1 MSILKTRNVA
11 IIGAS
16 GAIGKA
22 LVESLSQDNVTENIF
37 AFSRK
42 KVFFNSKK
50 VQTHFIDFVDEDSIS
65 RASSYI
71 PKLIRLD
78 LIIVATGILHDVN
91 LHPEKSLRDLSTEK
105 FQKLFLIN
113 TIGPALVAKHFLPLL
128 RRDVRTI
135 SATLSARVGSVSD
148 NQLGGWYA
156 YRASKAALNIIIK
169 NSAIEISRRN
179 NNSIVVGMH
188 PGTVASDLS
197 KPFQK
202 GVPSGKLFTPELAAS
217 RLLKVLSTL
226 SAKDTGKCFA
236 WDGKEIL
243 P

>member
-1 MSILKTRNVA
+1 MGS
-11 IIGAS
+11 
-16 GAIGKA
+16 
-22 LVESLSQDNVTENIF
+22 EMC
-37 AFSRK
+37 
-42 KVFFNSKK
+42 
-50 VQTHFIDFVDEDSIS
+50 
-65 RASSYI
+65 
-71 PKLIRLD
+71 IRD
-78 LIIVATGILHDVN
+78 
-91 LHPEKSLRDLSTEK
+91 R
-105 FQKLFLIN
+105 
-113 TIGPALVAKHFLPLL
+113 
-128 RRDVRTI
+128 
-135 SATLSARVGSVSD
+135 ATLSARVGSVSD

-179 NNSIVVGMH
+179 NDSIVVGMH